1 MVDEQQLALIRVE
14 ATPRPTEVEVLGP
27 EPLVADMPP
36 AAQAFAN
43 MIARAVVAQQE
54 APKLSE
60 HEKLVAWTAAFEEWL
75 AENPK
80 TGAPRPANTREAYAT
95 AWEDFRRFCPKMPWA
110 VDGVDVRDWVKD
122 LRSRPLAAH
131 VAKGLERNGRR
142 VEGQIGLS
150 DATVN
155 QYLSAVSAFYTFC
168 ENYEVRVS
176 GRGGD
181 GRKVALFDGVNPAKA
196 RGVKRPKVKPFEKS
210 VWLDADQVR
219 QLLGAV
225 RAYAEVNPAKS
236 LRDYALIV
244 CYLSTGA
251 RNDEVRTWQW
261 KDLVRQGG
269 TMFYR
274 WANKGDE
281 GLDELPEK
289 AWRAV
294 EEYLRLT
301 GRLKG
306 MGPEDFIFVPHSDSA
321 LRLKRADGSPIVD
334 QWDRNR
340 PISQQEA
347 NRCLRQYAKRAG
359 LEAERLHIHALRH
372 TASQLYKIGGT
383 PLEERSRM
391 LHHKSFETTRIYDHK
406 VSGQLKVGWQ
416 NVASLLGL

>member
-1 MVDEQQLALIRVE
+1 MDEQQLALIRVE

-27 EPLVADMPP
+27 EPMVADMPP

-43 MIARAVVAQQE
+43 MIARAVVAQQD

-60 HEKLVAWTAAFEEWL
+60 HEKLVHWTAAFEEWL

-95 AWEDFRRFCPKMPWA
+95 AWEDFRRCCPKMPWA
-110 VDGVDVRDWVKD
+110 VDGLDVREWVQD
-122 LRSRPLAAH
+122 LRTRPLAAS

-142 VEGQIGLS
+142 SEGQIGLS

-155 QYLSAVSAFYTFC
+155 QYLSAISAFYSFC
-168 ENYEVRVS
+168 ENYEVRTK
-176 GRGGD
+176 D
-181 GRKVALFDGVNPAKA
+181 GRKVVLFDGVNPAKA
-196 RGVKRPKVKPFEKS
+196 RGVKRPKVEPFEKS
-210 VWLDADQVR
+210 VWLDAEQVR
-219 QLLGAV
+219 LLLGAV
-225 RAYAEVNPAKS
+225 KAYGKRNPAKS
-236 LRDYALIV
+236 LRDYALIM

-274 WANKGDE
+274 WENKGSK
-281 GLDELPEK
+281 GLDELPGK
-289 AWRAV
+289 AWAAV
-294 EEYLRLT
+294 EEYLRVT
-301 GRLKG
+301 GRLRE
-306 MGPEDFIFVPHSDSA
+306 MGPEDYIFVPHSDSA
-321 LRLKRADGSPIVD
+321 LRLKRADGRPVVEE
-334 QWDRNR
+334 WDRNR

-347 NRCLRQYAKRAG
+347 NRCLRQYARLAG
-359 LEAERLHIHALRH
+359 LDADRLHIHALRH

-416 NVASLLGL
+416 SVESLLGL